1 MSVVR
6 RLRAA
11 FSLCLLFTSSGFC
24 QQAESTA
31 TSGSDQTAAAPQQ
44 APQSLADLAR
54 KLRKNKPAD
63 VKMSGEEGKELFR
76 SVDKVFN
83 FASDDTG
90 FPRRAPIKKAVVGQA
105 DIEKFTKERLGREDY
120 AQRFGRSELT
130 MKKFGL
136 LPRDFDL
143 REFLVKANGQSVAGL
158 YDEETKTIWLLNT
171 VAFDRQGPIL
181 AHELTHALQDQN
193 YDLKHWANRG
203 DKSSKMK
210 GAEDE
215 SGNDETSTARHAI
228 VEGQAMVVY
237 IDFLL
242 APWGRNLKD
251 TPGVVASMQDSAVS
265 ATIDTE
271 LMHRA
276 PMLLREA
283 GSFPYRDG
291 LFFEADVLAKRGKEA
306 AFQGVFAHPPR
317 NTHEV
322 FDSNAYLEHAKLPPM
337 QIPDVRPLLSDYEV
351 FDAGSFG
358 ELDVRALLKQF
369 GDKHGATDFAPAWQ
383 GGSYVAFKRTQT
395 GSQPTTADVALL
407 YVSHWRTTQAAEHF
421 ARFYA
426 TTVAWRYKNAKV
438 QDVPTCLVAPC
449 PVGAALVTTEEGPV
463 IVEEWPDNTVI
474 VSESFDSATAAKLSS
489 AVRTSTRE
497 QRAWIGAQE
506 ELGMRLY
513 SLPAFRALQRR
524 VEDSFL
530 KVWQIEGQAPTFLQK
545 GNSKTCVSEET
556 GRIPYCGCET
566 HQYNAADW

>member
-1 MSVVR
+1 MPVVR
-6 RLRAA
+6 RLCAV
-11 FSLCLLFTSSGFC
+11 FSLCLLLTSSSLC
-24 QQAESTA
+24 QQAESSGAGA
-31 TSGSDQTAAAPQQ
+31 TGQTAAAPQQ
-44 APQSLADLAR
+44 ASQSLADMAR
-54 KLRKNKPAD
+54 KLRKDKPAD
-63 VKMSGEEGKELFR
+63 IKMSAEEGKELFR
-76 SVDKVFN
+76 SVDKVFD
-83 FASDDTG
+83 FASEDTG

-105 DIEKFTKERLGREDY
+105 DIEKFTKERLAREEY
-120 AQRFGRSELT
+120 SQRFARSELT

-193 YDLKHWANRG
+193 YDLKRWAQAGEKQPVNL
-203 DKSSKMK
+203 K
-210 GAEDE
+210 GTARKED
-215 SGNDETSTARHAI
+215 SGNDETTTARHAI

-251 TPGVVASMQDSAVS
+251 TPGVVASMEDSAVS

-291 LFFEADVLAKRGKEA
+291 LFFEADILAKRGKAA
-306 AFQGVFAHPPR
+306 AFEGVFVHPPR

-322 FDSNAYLEHAKLPPM
+322 FDSNAYLEHAKLPAM
-337 QIPDVRPLLSDYEV
+337 LIPDVRPLLSDYEV
-351 FDAGSFG
+351 FDSGSFG

-369 GDKHGATDFAPAWQ
+369 GDKHGAEDFAPAWQ
-383 GGSYVAFKRTQT
+383 GGSYVAFKRIQA
-395 GSQPTTADVALL
+395 GSQPTTADVAML
-407 YVSHWRTTQAAEHF
+407 YVSHWKTTQAAEHF

-426 TTVAWRYKNAKV
+426 TTVAWRYKKAAV
-438 QDVPTCLVAPC
+438 QDVPTCSVAPC
-449 PVGAALVTTEEGPV
+449 PVGAALVLTEEGPV

-497 QRAWIGAQE
+497 QRAWLAPQE
-506 ELGMRLY
+506 ELGMRLLG
-513 SLPAFRALQRR
+513 LPAFRGFQG
-524 VEDSFL
+524 
-530 KVWQIEGQAPTFLQK
+530 QITNQILNNVGLEQ
-545 GNSKTCVSEET
+545 
-556 GRIPYCGCET
+556 
-566 HQYNAADW
+566 

>member
-1 MSVVR
+1 MSFVR
-6 RLRAA
+6 CTSAA
-11 FSLCLLFTSSGFC
+11 LSLFVLTVSSIC
-24 QQAESTA
+24 QQAEP
-31 TSGSDQTAAAPQQ
+31 AAPAKPAPVQQ
-44 APQSLADLAR
+44 ESLADTAR
-54 KLRKNKPAD
+54 KLRKDKPAD
-63 VKMSGEEGKELFR
+63 VKMSAEEGQELFR
-76 SVDKVFN
+76 SVDKVFD
-83 FASDDTG
+83 FAGEDTG
-90 FPRRAPIKKAVVGQA
+90 FPRRGPIKKAVVGQA
-105 DIEKFTKERLGREDY
+105 DIEKFTKERLAREDFS
-120 AQRFGRSELT
+120 QRFARSELT

-136 LPRDFDL
+136 LPRDFNL

-193 YDLKHWANRG
+193 FNLKLWAEAGARH
-203 DKSSKMK
+203 DKMK
-210 GAEDE
+210 RTEGG

-291 LFFEADVLAKRGKEA
+291 LFFVADVLAKRGKEA
-306 AFQGVFAHPPR
+306 AFVGLFTHPPR

-322 FDSNAYLEHAKLPPM
+322 FDSNAYLERAKLPPVL
-337 QIPDVRPLLSDYEV
+337 IPDVRPLLSDYEV
-351 FDAGSFG
+351 FDSGSFG

-369 GDKHGATDFAPAWQ
+369 GDKHGAEDFAPAWR
-383 GGSYVAFKRTQT
+383 GGSYVAFKRTQP
-395 GSQPTTADVALL
+395 GSQPAARATTTDVALL
-407 YVSHWRTTQAAEHF
+407 YVSHWKTTQAAEHF

-438 QDVPTCLVAPC
+438 QDVPACTAAPC
-449 PVGAALVTTEEGPV
+449 PVGAALVSTEEGPV

-474 VSESFDSATAAKLSS
+474 VSEGFDSATEAKLSS

-497 QRAWIGAQE
+497 QRAWSGSQE
-506 ELGMRLY
+506 ELGMRL
-513 SLPAFRALQRR
+513 LGMPAFRGFEEQVADRMISLIQTHRETPSALQ
-524 VEDSFL
+524 
-530 KVWQIEGQAPTFLQK
+530 
-545 GNSKTCVSEET
+545 
-556 GRIPYCGCET
+556 
-566 HQYNAADW
+566 